1 MTVIRKDSSCVTTWQ
16 TSEYVSTCDQI
27 YTRLNISTAHIA
39 LKDREDVRY
48 VERLADW
55 EAENARAQRGRERG
69 RGRGRGGGGG
79 TILAKLK
86 KATIP
91 KRVPPPLL
99 RDFLARNN
107 DELSQEEGSNTG
119 SSDDGSGKDGE
130 GAEDDND
137 DEQDE

>member
-1 MTVIRKDSSCVTTWQ
+1 V
-16 TSEYVSTCDQI
+16 
-27 YTRLNISTAHIA
+27 
-39 LKDREDVRY
+39 
-48 VERLADW
+48 
-55 EAENARAQRGRERG
+55 RG
-69 RGRGRGGGGG
+69 RGHGQGHGGGGG
-79 TILAKLK
+79 TILAKPK

-99 RDFLARNN
+99 RDFLAGNN

-137 DEQDE
+137 NEQDK